1 MPALYPGIVFF
12 LLRRYLES
20 LGSCRNFVHM
30 FLSICHPKTAT
41 YLHIPTTMAKHSDR
55 VYVFYCFP
63 YRSYKDVSWR
73 FEPDFFCWW
82 CWLCVHWLYLFN
94 KIFIKAFLYFK
105 ILVIVSSRDSGVY
118 TRELEAV
125 QLTIDLFTVWPFVFN
140 LVVSRALSLISRISS
155 CLLWSI
161 CSGLLFIAF

>member
-1 MPALYPGIVFF
+1 
-12 LLRRYLES
+12 
-20 LGSCRNFVHM
+20 M

-125 QLTIDLFTVWPFVFN
+125 QLTVDLFTVWPFVFN
-140 LVVSRALSLISRISS
+140 LGSFQGFISNFTNLLLSSVVNLLWFALYCILVFVSRSWL
-155 CLLWSI
+155 C
-161 CSGLLFIAF
+161 CFHVQGL